1 MSDIICVTNRSLC
14 GDDFL
19 KRVERIAAAGAAGI
33 ILREKDLSESEYRD
47 LAKPVMKIC
56 LAHNVPCI
64 LHSFT
69 DAAIE
74 LGAEAIHMPL
84 GLLREMPAA
93 KKAKF
98 RLIGASCH
106 SLAEALEARRLGC
119 GYITAGHV
127 FDTEC
132 KRDLPGRGLEF
143 LRAVCAGVDIPVYG
157 IGGIARENIA
167 GVRAAGAD
175 GACVMSGL
183 MRCADV
189 EEYLKGFESTSPV

>member
-33 ILREKDLSESEYRD
+33 ILREKDMSESGYRD
-47 LAKPVMKIC
+47 LAEKVIGIC
-56 LAHNVPCI
+56 RAYSVPCI
-64 LHSFT
+64 LHSFV

-84 GLLREMPAA
+84 GLLREMPTE

-98 RLIGASCH
+98 RMIGTSCH
-106 SLAEALEARRLGC
+106 SLAEALEAHRLGC

-127 FDTEC
+127 FNTDC
-132 KRDLPGRGLEF
+132 KRGMPGRGLEF
-143 LRAVCAGVDIPVYG
+143 LRTVCAGVDIPVYA
-157 IGGIARENIA
+157 IGGIAKENIA
-167 GVRAAGAD
+167 DVRAAGAD

-189 EEYLKGFESTSPV
+189 EEYLKGFEKE